1 MWRCVALCGA
11 VWRCVVLCGAVW
23 CDTDSPFLSLSVNSK
38 YEKYLEGVRE
48 ANPDEYAE
56 IPDLLNRYQT
66 LEDANADLKMR
77 QVGEE
82 TREDKRECS
91 AVRY

>member
-1 MWRCVALCGA
+1 M
-11 VWRCVVLCGAVW
+11 CGAVW
-23 CDTDSPFLSLSVNSK
+23 CCVELYGVILTLPSSLSVNSK

>member
-1 MWRCVALCGA
+1 MPM
-11 VWRCVVLCGAVW
+11 CGAVW
-23 CDTDSPFLSLSVNSK
+23 CCVELYGVILTLPSSLSVNSK

-82 TREDKRECS
+82 TREDERECS